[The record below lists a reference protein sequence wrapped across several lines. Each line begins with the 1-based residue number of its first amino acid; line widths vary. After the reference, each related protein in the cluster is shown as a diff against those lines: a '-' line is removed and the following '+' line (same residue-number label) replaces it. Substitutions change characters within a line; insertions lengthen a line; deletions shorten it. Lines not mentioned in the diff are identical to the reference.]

1 MPMIRRA
8 LESDAAML
16 TALSFASKRHWGYP
30 DAYFDRWAP
39 ELTIDEDYIRA
50 NDVLVYEDNQTIVG
64 YYAIVELREDVMVSG
79 VKRAKGFWL
88 EHMFVAP
95 RHIGRG
101 IGRQLFAHLRQRCRV
116 RGINVLGILSDPNA
130 RGFYARMGCRYVGE
144 YPSTIEDRTTPFLR
158 LIAAQEEPI

>member
-1 MPMIRRA
+1 
-8 LESDAAML
+8 ML

-30 DAYFDRWAP
+30 EAYLDRWAP
-39 ELTIDEDYIRA
+39 ELTIDGAYIRD
-50 NDVLVYEDNQTIVG
+50 NDVFVYEDNRKIVG
-64 YYAIVELREDVMVSG
+64 YYAIVDLHEDVMVYG
-79 VKRAKGFWL
+79 VALAKGFWL

-116 RGINVLGILSDPNA
+116 REIDVLGILADPNA
-130 RGFYARMGCRYVGE
+130 RGFYARMGCEYIGE

-158 LIAAQEEPI
+158 LIAAHEAPI